1 MIEDQ
6 EASDKAKSIE
16 SDPFDFC
23 LDISHEQIEGSS
35 ASDYYVL
42 DDRDITQLV
51 GQAQYGM
58 SIQGIDPKLQINSS
72 ISIAYANLIGG
83 EKQSYSIDGES
94 VSYTADKSNSYITV
108 VLGATYQLSQQ
119 ARAYAH
125 MKRFDSTDD
134 IKGMTGN
141 IGLVL
146 NF

>member
-1 MIEDQ
+1 
-6 EASDKAKSIE
+6 
-16 SDPFDFC
+16 
-23 LDISHEQIEGSS
+23 
-35 ASDYYVL
+35 
-42 DDRDITQLV
+42 
-51 GQAQYGM
+51 M

-72 ISIAYANLIGG
+72 ISIAHANLIGG